1 MKLHNNAIQSVTE
14 NFGNV
19 NIDVYGILPPYGR
32 QNDSRVIPSVCEVFV
47 RLSFRMNMR
56 NLLQF
61 V

>member
-32 QNDSRVIPSVCEVFV
+32 LNDKMRWVIGALFAI
-47 RLSFRMNMR
+47 F
-56 NLLQF
+56 F
-61 V
+61 WH